1 MAGARLLSRSRCR
14 FSLSSICS
22 HTHHC
27 AFRRLI
33 RTARNVGGVLQA
45 SFEKR
50 HLWSSGCILHH
61 RRFYHDSFADEVD
74 GIKESIS
81 CAGCGAKLQSEFSNR
96 LGYIPNKKL
105 DAYLQALHAPPP
117 SASANIAGSTEYQ
130 ASLVSFSSEGPD
142 EPSLPAPSHLPIC
155 QRCFHLKHYSKA
167 LNVSVPDDDY
177 LKHLSHLKE
186 KTALILLMVD
196 ALDFPGSLF
205 PDLCHLLLPTS
216 PVIIVANKKDLLPKG
231 TANLFNRL
239 EGHLMQEA
247 KETSLNGCFVKE
259 VRFVSAKTGEG
270 VDGLS
275 NEIIQFWGN
284 RGDVYLLGCTN
295 VGKSTL
301 FNHLLRTLCGCQ
313 PGVLNASGSAS
324 SPLPTISML
333 PGTTLGL
340 LSFPILSFS
349 KRKRLMSR
357 KMDQRWRQQYF
368 GEDDIEQA
376 KGEDF
381 DAEDFWMEEESDAMR
396 KHSRDHS
403 DGADR
408 LEIEQVLTSIG
419 LRDAKRERVLSRG
432 NTPPAHQ
439 FWLHDTPGAINK
451 QQLINLLTQKELKL
465 VLATKALKPR
475 TVILKPG
482 QTLFLGGLARLDY
495 VIGKVSA
502 FFTVFASGQLPLH
515 TTTTAKAD
523 RLYAK
528 HAGEEL
534 LKVCLCIGLPTLTCA
549 CSAAVFAV

>member
-1 MAGARLLSRSRCR
+1 M
-14 FSLSSICS
+14 
-22 HTHHC
+22 
-27 AFRRLI
+27 
-33 RTARNVGGVLQA
+33 LQ
-45 SFEKR
+45 
-50 HLWSSGCILHH
+50 H

-74 GIKESIS
+74 GVKESIS
-81 CAGCGAKLQSEFSNR
+81 CTGCGAKLQSELSNR
-96 LGYIPNKKL
+96 LGYIPKLKL
-105 DAYLQALHAPPP
+105 DACLQALHAPP
-117 SASANIAGSTEYQ
+117 SASANVAGSTEYQ

-142 EPSLPAPSHLPIC
+142 EPSLPVPSHLPIC
-155 QRCFHLKHYSKA
+155 QRCFHLKHYNKA
-167 LNVSVPDDDY
+167 LSVSVPDDDY

-196 ALDFPGSLF
+196 AIDFPGSLF

-231 TANLFNRL
+231 TANLFKRL

-247 KETSLNGCFVKE
+247 KETSLKGCFVKE

-275 NEIIQFWGN
+275 NEIIRFWGN

-301 FNHLLRTLCGCQ
+301 FNRLLRTLCGCQ

-349 KRKRLMSR
+349 KRRRLMSR
-357 KMDQRWRQQYF
+357 KMDQHWRQQYF
-368 GEDDIEQA
+368 GEEDTEQT
-376 KGEDF
+376 KGLEGEDF
-381 DAEDFWMEEESDAMR
+381 DVEDLWMEDESDAKR
-396 KHSRDHS
+396 KGTRDHS

-408 LEIEQVLTSIG
+408 LEIEQILTSIG
-419 LRDAKRERVLSRG
+419 LRDANRESGVLSQG
-432 NTPPAHQ
+432 YTPPAHQ

-495 VIGKVSA
+495 VSGRVSA

-515 TTTTAKAD
+515 TTQTAKAD
-523 RLYAK
+523 RLYVK

-534 LKVCLCIGLPTLTCA
+534 LKVCLCIGVTYILTCA
-549 CSAAVFAV
+549 FSTAVFAV